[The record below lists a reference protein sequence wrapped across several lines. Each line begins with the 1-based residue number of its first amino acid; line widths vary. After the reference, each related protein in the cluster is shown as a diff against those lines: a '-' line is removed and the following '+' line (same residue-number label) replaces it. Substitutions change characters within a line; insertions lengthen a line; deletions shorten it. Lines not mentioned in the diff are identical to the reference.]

1 MMKRDECLRILA
13 RHVPDDIVVPVF
25 SAAFDWV
32 AIRPHVLNFPM
43 VGAMGLA
50 GAHGLGLALG
60 RPNRKVLVLDGDGS
74 LLMSLNTLVTAGSI
88 APKNFYHFVCE
99 NGTYEVNGG
108 HPIPGG
114 GIVDFAAHA
123 RAAGYRNAYVF
134 DDLERFEAEI
144 GAILEQ
150 EGPIFVTLKVVP
162 GVQAETDYAKLYAE
176 EDRLAFKRALA
187 E

>member
-1 MMKRDECLRILA
+1 MMKRDECLQILA
-13 RHVPDDIVVPVF
+13 RHAPDDIVVSVF

-32 AIRPHVLNFPM
+32 KIRPHALNFTH

-50 GAHGLGLALG
+50 ASYGLGLALG

-74 LLMSLNTLVTAGSI
+74 LLMSLNTLVTIGSV
-88 APKNFYHFVCE
+88 APRNFYHFVCK

-108 HPIPGG
+108 HPIPGA

-123 RAAGYRNAYVF
+123 RAAGYRNTYVF
-134 DDLERFEAEI
+134 DDLAQFENEI
-144 GAILEQ
+144 GAVLEQ
-150 EGPIFVTLKVVP
+150 EGPIFVTLKLVP
-162 GVQAETDYAKLYAE
+162 GAEAEHDYAKLYAE
-176 EDRLAFKRALA
+176 ENRLAFKRALA